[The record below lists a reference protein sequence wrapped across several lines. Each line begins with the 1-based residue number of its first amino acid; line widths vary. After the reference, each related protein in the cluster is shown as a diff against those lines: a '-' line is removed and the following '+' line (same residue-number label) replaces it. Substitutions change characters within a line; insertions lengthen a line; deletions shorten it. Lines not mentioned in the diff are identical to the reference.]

1 MTESEARTADNDTLV
16 FYVAF
21 NYGGRSEIVDAVQA
35 ALAAG
40 VSPGELTEAVVAA
53 HLYAPEMA
61 EPDLVIRTSGE
72 RRLSNFLLWESAYSE
87 LYFSDHLWPD
97 FDDAEF
103 QRALREYAS
112 RERRFGGRQG
122 EGRA

>member
-1 MTESEARTADNDTLV
+1 M
-16 FYVAF
+16 AF
-21 NYGGRSEIVDAVQA
+21 NYGGRGEIVDAVRA

-40 VSPGELTEAVVAA
+40 VSPDELTEAVVAA
-53 HLYAPEMA
+53 NLYAPEMA

-72 RRLSNFLLWESAYSE
+72 CRLSNFLLWQSAYSE
-87 LYFSDHLWPD
+87 LYFSEQLWPD
-97 FDDAEF
+97 FDEPEF

-112 RERRFGGRQG
+112 RDRRFGGRQ